1 MVEKAKNREQWTSF
15 LGVVLMALLLP
26 GILRLTN
33 SLVRYVVGAEGR
45 LSAIAVES
53 DRVLGPMPKPWTA
66 LAQGG
71 DNLKAFLQGHES
83 KVQVLGPKYLRI
95 DHIYDLFNVVSR
107 NDSGLVFNWTELD
120 KLVEEIVAVG
130 ARPFFSLSYMPVA
143 ISSGDILSEPKDW
156 QEWSLVVQKTI
167 EHYSGELGLSDV
179 YYEVWNEPDL
189 FGNWKIGGKK
199 DYRVL
204 YYYAALGAARANGVK
219 AYKLGG
225 PATTG
230 LYKNW
235 LDGMFRYVMQNK
247 LRMDFF
253 SYHRY
258 DLDLLKYAED
268 VKSIDLWVNSYPY
281 LSHVEKIV
289 SEMGPSSEMG
299 GNNDNILGA
308 AYTVATAREL
318 MGKIKYG
325 FGFSVSGNWGVIGK
339 PRYESLQFLSR
350 LGENRLS
357 VTGEGSW
364 VKAIGAKNGSKYQ
377 VLLVNYDPKQTHS
390 EVVPVSFL
398 GLNDKLF
405 NLTIEMVGGIKRT
418 VEVATTEAILQTSVP
433 MSPNSVA
440 IVELEAKN

>member
-1 MVEKAKNREQWTSF
+1 
-15 LGVVLMALLLP
+15 
-26 GILRLTN
+26 
-33 SLVRYVVGAEGR
+33 
-45 LSAIAVES
+45 
-53 DRVLGPMPKPWTA
+53 
-66 LAQGG
+66 
-71 DNLKAFLQGHES
+71 
-83 KVQVLGPKYLRI
+83 
-95 DHIYDLFNVVSR
+95 
-107 NDSGLVFNWTELD
+107 
-120 KLVEEIVAVG
+120 
-130 ARPFFSLSYMPVA
+130 
-143 ISSGDILSEPKDW
+143 
-156 QEWSLVVQKTI
+156 
-167 EHYSGELGLSDV
+167 
-179 YYEVWNEPDL
+179 
-189 FGNWKIGGKK
+189 
-199 DYRVL
+199 
-204 YYYAALGAARANGVK
+204 
-219 AYKLGG
+219 
-225 PATTG
+225 
-230 LYKNW
+230 
-235 LDGMFRYVMQNK
+235 
-247 LRMDFF
+247 
-253 SYHRY
+253 
-258 DLDLLKYAED
+258 
-268 VKSIDLWVNSYPY
+268 
-281 LSHVEKIV
+281 
-289 SEMGPSSEMG
+289 MGPSSEMG

-405 NLTIEMVGGIKRT
+405 NLTVEMVGGIKRT